1 MPVSRK
7 NNRLSSDNYSGKQ
20 IYFIIINTAKRE
32 NIFIA
37 ENIVNE
43 HLKTLQHVAHT
54 LKFNV
59 LSYCFMPN
67 HLHLLVAG
75 NLENSNLISFVKKYK
90 QITGFAY
97 KRQNDKTL
105 WQKSYFDHVL
115 RKNEDISDSVQYILA
130 NPVRKNIVERP
141 RDYPYSGS
149 FVYGDDVF
157 ENMEG

>member
-1 MPVSRK
+1 MSVSRK
-7 NNRLSSDNYSGKQ
+7 TNRLSSGNYSGKQ
-20 IYFIIINTAKRE
+20 IYFITMNTANRE

-43 HLKTLQHVAHT
+43 HLTILKHVAHT
-54 LKFNV
+54 LGFDV

-75 NLENSNLISFVKKYK
+75 KHENSELISFVKKYK
-90 QITGFAY
+90 QISGFAY
-97 KRQNDKTL
+97 KRQNGKTL

-115 RKNEDISDSVQYILA
+115 RKNEDISDFVQYILA

-141 RDYPYSGS
+141 RDYLYSGS
-149 FVYGDDVF
+149 FVYGDAIF
-157 ENMEG
+157 E